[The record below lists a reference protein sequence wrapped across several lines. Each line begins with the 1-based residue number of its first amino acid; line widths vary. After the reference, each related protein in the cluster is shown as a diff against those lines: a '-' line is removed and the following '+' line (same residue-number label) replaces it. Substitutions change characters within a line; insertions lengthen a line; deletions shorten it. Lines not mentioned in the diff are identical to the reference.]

1 VNDLNQQTLT
11 PGKKLQKDL
20 IAGLVVFLVALPLCL
35 GIALASDAPLASGL
49 LAGII
54 GGLIV
59 GSVSG
64 SSTSVSGPAAGLTAI
79 VSAQIAAMGSFEAF
93 LTAVFLA
100 GLIQI
105 VMGLL
110 KAGTLS
116 AFFPSSVIKG
126 LLAAIGTILIL
137 KQIPH
142 FFGDDND
149 FEGEMSF
156 LQPDQ
161 QNTFSEIATI
171 FQGNFHQGALLTGL
185 LCITVLIVWPKIKV
199 LSKTP
204 FPPAL
209 AVVLL
214 GVAMHFVL
222 QGVGG
227 DWAIDKS
234 HRVDVPKITE
244 LADLFP
250 KKREASPESTTT
262 SKSDDGKSESVDSTL
277 LNAMQTAVESAFE
290 REKASKQKIQDANSS
305 SEQEKD
311 DESELQL
318 HVKSNIISISPNAN
332 STQDAIGYAVKTLVD
347 SPASSNGNS
356 EIEFTLKSNIS
367 TTIQKK
373 EKPSWFA
380 FPDFSAFFNLQVYIA
395 AITIAIVAS
404 LETLLNLEAVDKLD
418 PKKRHS
424 PASRELIAQGVGNS
438 VGGLIGSL
446 PVTSVII
453 RSSVNIHVGAETKKS
468 TIIHGIFLVLSVGF
482 FAKYLNY
489 IPLSSL
495 AAILLVTGYKLANPK
510 LFRSL
515 YQMGPRQFLP
525 FIVTLLAIVFTDLLV
540 GVIIGMCVGLV
551 FILASTAT
559 NPLRSLEAEND
570 NKVIRIVLAQHVS
583 FLSRFSIKK
592 RLASI
597 EPNSSVIFD
606 GSKNEFIDEDTLEM
620 IADYIKESAKEGIT
634 ASAEGLDLPTE
645 STGLH

>member
-1 VNDLNQQTLT
+1 MSIEQENLPLT
-11 PGKKLQKDL
+11 QVEKLQKDF

-79 VSAQIAAMGSFEAF
+79 VSAQIAATGSFEAF
-93 LTAVFLA
+93 LVAVFLA

-105 VMGLL
+105 GLGL
-110 KAGTLS
+110 VKAGTLS

-156 LQPDQ
+156 LQPDEK
-161 QNTFSEIATI
+161 NTFTEILTI
-171 FQGNFHQGALLTGL
+171 FQGNFHYGALFVGI
-185 LCITVLIVWPKIKV
+185 LCITVMIVWPRIGFLKR
-199 LSKTP
+199 SP

-214 GVAMHFVL
+214 GVGL
-222 QGVGG
+222 QFATAGIGG
-227 DWAIDKS
+227 KWIIDET
-234 HRVDVPKITE
+234 HRVNVPEIEK

-250 KKREASPESTTT
+250 NTVDVVLPAEPEPE
-262 SKSDDGKSESVDSTL
+262 D
-277 LNAMQTAVESAFE
+277 AVEPALEQGSEEPPKPA
-290 REKASKQKIQDANSS
+290 KQA
-305 SEQEKD
+305 
-311 DESELQL
+311 
-318 HVKSNIISISPNAN
+318 
-332 STQDAIGYAVKTLVD
+332 
-347 SPASSNGNS
+347 
-356 EIEFTLKSNIS
+356 
-367 TTIQKK
+367 
-373 EKPSWFA
+373 WFA
-380 FPDFSAFFNLQVYIA
+380 FPDWSALETMQVYIA

-404 LETLLNLEAVDKLD
+404 LETLLNLEAVDKID

-453 RSSVNIHVGAETKKS
+453 RSSVNINVGAETKKS
-468 TIIHGIFLVLSVGF
+468 AIIHGIFLVLSVGF

-510 LFRSL
+510 LFKSMWK
-515 YQMGPRQFLP
+515 MGYRQFLP
-525 FIVTLLAIVFTDLLV
+525 FIITLLAIVFTDLLI
-540 GVIIGMCVGLV
+540 GVIIGMCIGLL
-551 FILASTAT
+551 FILISTAN
-559 NPLRSLEAEND
+559 NPLRGDTTSSSANEPIRLE
-570 NKVIRIVLAQHVS
+570 LAQHVS
-583 FLSRFSIKK
+583 FLSRYSIKK
-592 RLASI
+592 TLKTIESDSI
-597 EPNSSVIFD
+597 VIID
-606 GSKNEFIDEDTLEM
+606 GTKNEFIDDDTLEL
-620 IADYIKESAKEGIT
+620 ISDYLKESADDGIQ
-634 ASAEGLDLPTE
+634 ASAEGLELPLAS
-645 STGLH
+645 STGGH

>member
-1 VNDLNQQTLT
+1 MNTNSDTPNVEQPSVN
-11 PGKKLQKDL
+11 KFQKDF

-59 GSVSG
+59 ASVSG

-79 VSAQIAAMGSFEAF
+79 VSAQIAATGSFEAF

-105 VMGLL
+105 GLGIM

-161 QNTFSEIATI
+161 KNTFSEILTI
-171 FQGNFHQGALLTGL
+171 FEGNFHPGALFIGVI
-185 LCITVLIVWPKIKV
+185 CIAVLIIWPKIEFLK
-199 LSKTP
+199 KTP
-204 FPPAL
+204 VPPAL

-214 GVAMHFVL
+214 GVALHFVTPNF
-222 QGVGG
+222 GG
-227 DWAIDKS
+227 NWDLAGTKKEDGTEVKS
-234 HRVDVPKITE
+234 HLVEVPVIE
-244 LADLFP
+244 SISDLFP
-250 KKREASPESTTT
+250 SSKPTEAEG
-262 SKSDDGKSESVDSTL
+262 SDAKPKDS
-277 LNAMQTAVESAFE
+277 
-290 REKASKQKIQDANSS
+290 KASG
-305 SEQEKD
+305 EQA
-311 DESELQL
+311 DEE
-318 HVKSNIISISPNAN
+318 
-332 STQDAIGYAVKTLVD
+332 
-347 SPASSNGNS
+347 PAA
-356 EIEFTLKSNIS
+356 
-367 TTIQKK
+367 
-373 EKPSWFA
+373 WFA
-380 FPDFSAFFNLQVYIA
+380 FPDFGALGTMQVYIA

-418 PKKRHS
+418 PKKRYS
-424 PASRELIAQGVGNS
+424 PPSRELIAQGVGNS
-438 VGGLIGSL
+438 VAGLIGSL

-453 RSSVNIHVGAETKKS
+453 RSSVNINVGAETKRS
-468 TIIHGIFLVLSVGF
+468 AIIHGIFLVLSVGF
-482 FAKYLNY
+482 FATYLNM

-510 LFRSL
+510 LFVAMWKGG
-515 YQMGPRQFLP
+515 YRQFLP

-540 GVIIGMCVGLV
+540 GVIVGMCVGLL
-551 FILASTAT
+551 FILISTAD
-559 NPLRSLEAEND
+559 NPLRGDTTAAGSDGTIRLE
-570 NKVIRIVLAQHVS
+570 LAQHVS
-583 FLSRFSIKK
+583 FISRFAIKK
-592 RLASI
+592 TLDKI
-597 EPNSSVIFD
+597 EPNSTLVID
-606 GSKNEFIDEDTLEM
+606 GNNNEFIDEDTLEM
-620 IADYIKESAKEGIT
+620 IRTYVEEAEENEISVSVEGIDISSDSPNT
-634 ASAEGLDLPTE
+634 
-645 STGLH
+645 HHH